1 MCRFYFND
9 KLNTI
14 FELPI
19 YYFCVSMNQIVK
31 TSFAWLL
38 LALFMFPQVQ
48 KGMHDFEHRHDTHC
62 DAKAEQH
69 LHPLEHVCS
78 ICDFS
83 VPVSTEFLTF
93 YFSKLITVCEV
104 IHQIPVDDC
113 IVSDFK
119 YQLPPRA
126 PPVFF
131 S

>member
-1 MCRFYFND
+1 MRWFYFND
-9 KLNTI
+9 KLFTI

-19 YYFCVSMNQIVK
+19 HYFCSSMNQIVK

-38 LALFMFPQVQ
+38 LALFLFPQVQ

-83 VPVSTEFLTF
+83 VPVSTEFTYFQIRDFTF
-93 YFSKLITVCEV
+93 FTTVSYFEPQNSVV
-104 IHQIPVDDC
+104 PSNSWQQI
-113 IVSDFK
+113 
-119 YQLPPRA
+119 PPRA
-126 PPVFF
+126 PPVLV
-131 S
+131 